1 MTKGNRTVTGLLAA
15 IPYWYKVL
23 LCGAALAVVTGWI
36 GWYGI
41 SDWDG
46 ETGGNA
52 LILLGLPWIVSVMNL
67 PEPLS
72 WVIGGLAQHGVCLD
86 PVLIVSG
93 IITARKRAGRPVCE
107 CGYSLVGLTGDKCP
121 ECGKKTP

>member
-1 MTKGNRTVTGLLAA
+1 MTKRTEMREF
-15 IPYWYKVL
+15 WKVL
-23 LCGAALAVVTGWI
+23 LCGAALAVVTAWI

-72 WVIGGLAQHGVCLD
+72 WVIGGLAQLAVCMV
-86 PVLIVSG
+86 PVVIVRG
-93 IITARKRAGRPVCE
+93 IIHRVRR
-107 CGYSLVGLTGDKCP
+107 
-121 ECGKKTP
+121 